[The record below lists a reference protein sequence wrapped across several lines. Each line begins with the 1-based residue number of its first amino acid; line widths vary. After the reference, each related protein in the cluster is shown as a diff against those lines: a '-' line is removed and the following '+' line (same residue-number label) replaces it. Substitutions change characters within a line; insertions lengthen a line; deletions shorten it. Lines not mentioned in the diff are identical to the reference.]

1 MSAQSQEDEEKK
13 SLRAGAYNH
22 FADTGVWK
30 LAGVQASPVQKWKGK
45 RQQAAVCSLF
55 GYQLRGRFFRLTE
68 LSGCL
73 IGLRRFFLCSCVI
86 LSSCT
91 VGPNYRRPSVDAPAV
106 FRGASNGAQ
115 QASFADQPWWGLFH
129 DETLTNLIKTSL
141 ANNYDLAGAV
151 TRVEQARQ
159 IAAQARAQYFPGISY
174 TSILSYGHNQFT
186 GSPASNLPGAQGFF
200 LGIARA
206 AWEPDLWGRIRRT
219 NEAARAQYFASED
232 VRRGVMLS
240 LTSDVSETYFELLG
254 LRLSLEIARETA
266 ESYTT
271 TLTLFTKRLQEGIGN
286 ALQTSRAAA
295 DLESAAASI
304 PEFERMIAIKEN
316 QISVLLGKNPGPIET
331 KVKLLDE
338 AIPPEVPAGLP
349 SSLLE
354 RRPDVL
360 AAEQNVRYANAK
372 IGVAQAAFFPTIG
385 LTTFFG
391 KLSTPLADLA
401 SSNTNAWSLAANASG
416 PIYQGGALK
425 AQKRE
430 AVAYWQQTMVE
441 YLKTAVN
448 AFRDVS
454 DALVSR
460 EEYEAIRAEQVRAV
474 QSNQEALR
482 LVQMRYLDGLSSYF
496 EVLEAQ
502 QRLYPARLALAQTEI
517 NRRLVVVQLYNALG
531 GGWNLTDPQ
540 WTSPPLSP
548 IVHNPHWE

>member
-1 MSAQSQEDEEKK
+1 VSTLNRYGLEERRPYQGDEVEQA
-13 SLRAGAYNH
+13 LPARAHNAFFGA
-22 FADTGVWK
+22 G
-30 LAGVQASPVQKWKGK
+30 LSELKGW
-45 RQQAAVCSLF
+45 RIAF
-55 GYQLRGRFFRLTE
+55 PRFL
-68 LSGCL
+68 LL
-73 IGLRRFFLCSCVI
+73 LCPI
-86 LSSCT
+86 FSSCT

-115 QASFADQPWWGLFH
+115 QASFADQPWWALFH

-141 ANNYDLAGAV
+141 ANNYDLAAAV

-159 IAAQARAQYFPGISY
+159 IAAQARAQYFPALGY

-240 LTSDVSETYFELLG
+240 LTSDASQAYFELLG
-254 LRLSLEIARETA
+254 LRLSLEIARETTQ
-266 ESYTT
+266 SYTT
-271 TLTLFTKRLQEGIGN
+271 TLALFNKRLQEGIGN

-295 DLESAAASI
+295 DLDTAAASI
-304 PEFERMIAIKEN
+304 PEFERTIALKEN

-331 KVKLLDE
+331 KIKLLDE
-338 AIPPEVPAGLP
+338 TIPPEVPAGLP

-360 AAEQNVRYANAK
+360 AAEQNVRDASAR

-391 KLSTPLADLA
+391 KLSTPLANLT

-430 AVAYWQQTMVE
+430 AVAYWHQTRVE
-441 YLKTAVN
+441 YLRTVLN

-460 EEYEAIRAEQVRAV
+460 EQYEAIRAEQIRAV

-482 LVQMRYLDGLSSYF
+482 LAQMRYLDGLSSYF

-517 NRRLVVVQLYNALG
+517 NRRLVVVQLYKALG
-531 GGWNLTDPQ
+531 GGWNLTDTQ
-540 WTSPPLSP
+540 WTSPAVPP
-548 IVHNPHWE
+548 IVQTPHKN